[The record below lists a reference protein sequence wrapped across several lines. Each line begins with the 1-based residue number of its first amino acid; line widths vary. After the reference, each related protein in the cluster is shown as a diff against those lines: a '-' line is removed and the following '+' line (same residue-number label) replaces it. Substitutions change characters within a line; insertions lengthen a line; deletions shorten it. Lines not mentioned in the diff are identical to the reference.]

1 VVSPQLLPRRLR
13 HRPQLAAG
21 AAEGHGDARIERVA
35 QFLGPL
41 WLKAQCTTYRNA
53 ENPGGSAPWTPALP
67 GASRC
72 AGPSVLGMGLPAA
85 KGQLSPDLAAAVIWP
100 N

>member
-1 VVSPQLLPRRLR
+1 MRAQPRRGSGVGDNTQQLR
-13 HRPQLAAG
+13 KLF
-21 AAEGHGDARIERVA
+21 GH
-35 QFLGPL
+35 FLL
-41 WLKAQCTTYRNA
+41 NLFAHAFWASQCTTYRNT

-85 KGQLSPDLAAAVIWP
+85 KGQLSLVLAAAVI
-100 N
+100 